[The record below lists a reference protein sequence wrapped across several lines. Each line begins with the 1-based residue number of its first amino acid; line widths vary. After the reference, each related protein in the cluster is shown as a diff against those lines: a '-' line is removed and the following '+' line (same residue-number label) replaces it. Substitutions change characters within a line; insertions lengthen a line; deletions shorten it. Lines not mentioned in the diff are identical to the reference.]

1 MSIKLVITEKP
12 SVAHT
17 IAAVLGASVRRDGY
31 LEGGGYVVSWC
42 VGHLAELASAE
53 AYDQQYAKWRLEDL
67 PILPDNW
74 RYIVPHNRQKRFSV
88 LQSLMDREG
97 VTEIVNA
104 CDAGREGE
112 LIFRNVYNLAGCKK
126 PMLRLWVS
134 SMEDAAIREG
144 FAHLRPGHDYDGLYQ
159 AALCRA
165 KADWLVGINATRLY
179 SVMYHRTLN
188 VGRVMSPTLAL
199 LTQREAEIASFTPE
213 PFWTVELACG
223 GMTVSGNRQKE
234 QAAAERI
241 ASACQGHTAVVRAVE
256 RREKS
261 EKAPAV
267 YDLTAL
273 QREANRTLGYTAQQT
288 LDYLQALYEK
298 KLCTYPRTDSRYL
311 TDDMA
316 AVVPDYV
323 AVAAQ
328 LCGVAV
334 PERIAAAQVCDS
346 GKVTDHHAIIP
357 TRSAGS
363 ADVAALPSGELKIL
377 RMISMG
383 LLRAVCGPYR
393 YEDVSVALDCAGESF
408 TVKGRTVLDPGWRA
422 LAADKPE
429 NVELPLF
436 TEGQRIA
443 VDGVTVREGQTTPP
457 KHYTEDTLLSA
468 METAGAKDAPEDSE
482 RRGLG
487 TPATRAATLEK
498 LVSSGF
504 MERKQGKKAAALT
517 PTGLGASLIS
527 VLPEQLRSPLLTA
540 EWEYRLKSVE
550 RGEMQPGSFLV
561 EITDMLDELVQ
572 TRQTVPGSDKLFP
585 SGRKVVG
592 RCPRCGSDVTESRM
606 GYFCEGVDCRFA
618 MWRDNKYLVNKQ
630 AVLTAPLVTELL
642 EKGRAKLTGLYSE
655 RTGKIYDA
663 ILVMEDDGQ
672 QLRYS
677 LEFNYG

>member
-42 VGHLAELASAE
+42 VGHLAELANAE
-53 AYDQQYAKWRLEDL
+53 EYDPQFAKWRIEDL

-74 RYIVPHNRQKRFSV
+74 RYAVPHNKQKRFAV
-88 LQSLMDREG
+88 LRSLMDRED

-112 LIFRNVYNLAGCKK
+112 LIFRNVYILAGCKK

-144 FAHLRPGHDYDGLYQ
+144 FAHLRDGHDYDGLYQ
-159 AALCRA
+159 AALCRS

-618 MWRDNKYLVNKQ
+618 MWRDNKYLVNKR

-677 LEFNYG
+677 LEFNRG

>member
-1 MSIKLVITEKP
+1 MSKLVITEKP

-17 IAAVLGASVRRDGY
+17 IAAVLGADARMDGY
-31 LEGGGYVVSWC
+31 LEGGGYIVSWC
-42 VGHLAELASAE
+42 VGHLAELANAE
-53 AYDQQYAKWRLEDL
+53 EYDPQFAKWRLEDL

-74 RYIVPHNRQKRFSV
+74 RYAIPHNKQKRFAI
-88 LQSLMDREG
+88 LRSLMDRED

-112 LIFRNVYNLAGCKK
+112 LIFRNVYILAGCKK
-126 PMLRLWVS
+126 PMLRLWIS

-144 FAHLRPGHDYDGLYQ
+144 FAHLRDGHDYDGLYQ

-179 SVMYHRTLN
+179 SVMYHRTLS

-223 GMTVSGNRQKE
+223 DMTASGERLTGRP
-234 QAAAERI
+234 AAEKV
-241 ASACQGHTAVVRAVE
+241 ATACQGHTAIVRAVE

-261 EKAPAV
+261 EKAPAL
-267 YDLTAL
+267 YDLTTL
-273 QREANRTLGYTAQQT
+273 QREANRILGYTAQQT

-316 AVVPDYV
+316 DVVPGYV
-323 AVAAQ
+323 AVAAK
-328 LCGVAV
+328 LCDVAV
-334 PERIAAAQVCDS
+334 PESVAAAQVCNS
-346 GKVTDHHAIIP
+346 KKVTDHHAIIP
-357 TRSAGS
+357 TRSAGA
-363 ADVAALPSGELKIL
+363 ADIAALPSGEQKIL
-377 RMISMG
+377 RLAALG
-383 LLRAVCGPYR
+383 LLRAVSGPYR
-393 YEDVSVALDCAGESF
+393 YEETAATLESGGESF
-408 TVKGRTVLDPGWRA
+408 TVKGRIVLDMGWRVFTDDA
-422 LAADKPE
+422 PE
-429 NVELPLF
+429 NKELPPL

-443 VDGVTVREGQTTPP
+443 VDGVTVKEGQTTPP
-457 KHYTEDTLLSA
+457 KHFTEDTLLSA
-468 METAGAKDAPEDSE
+468 METAGAKDAPEDAE
-482 RRGLG
+482 RKGLG

-498 LVSSGF
+498 LVASGF
-504 MERKQGKKAAALT
+504 LERKHGKKAVALV
-517 PTGLGASLIS
+517 PTSLGTSLIS
-527 VLPEQLRSPLLTA
+527 VLPEQLCSPLLTA
-540 EWEYRLKSVE
+540 EWEHKLKSVE
-550 RGEMQPGSFLV
+550 RGELQAGSFLV

-572 TRQTVPGSDKLFP
+572 TRRAVPGAERLFP

-592 RCPRCGSDVTESRM
+592 RCPRCGCDVTESKM

-618 MWRDNKYLVNKQ
+618 MWRDNKYLVNKR

-672 QLRYS
+672 QMRYS
-677 LEFNYG
+677 LEFNRG